1 MENAFLV
8 IHRIKQ
14 GLLLISIVYFYGLSF
29 ALTFHFPTYGLDRP
43 AAFAVAGALFLL
55 AIILESGLVWW
66 HRRRS
71 IGWIALVILCY
82 AILGFV
88 IAPMLYGWGVIWIAL
103 FAPVAIVFVG
113 GFVVVYIKLL
123 TRAFSRSMKL
133 SVDAVMAALP
143 SLPGWD
149 FLADSLEKTYRFSS
163 YHEASD
169 FMGRTIV
176 LARTHHREPELVLSR
191 RALKVRVA
199 TPDVGV
205 TQADLE
211 YVKELNSI

>member
-1 MENAFLV
+1 MAQTFQVLN
-8 IHRIKQ
+8 RIKQ
-14 GLLLISIVYFYGLSF
+14 ALLLVSIVYFYGLSI
-29 ALTFHFPTYGLDRP
+29 ALTFHFPTYGLDKP
-43 AAFAVAGALFLL
+43 IAFAVAGVVFLV

-71 IGWIALVILCY
+71 IGWIVMVILCY

-88 IAPMLYGWGVIWIAL
+88 IAPLLYGWDIVWIPL
-103 FAPVAIVFVG
+103 LAPLAVVFVG
-113 GFVVVYIKLL
+113 GFIVVYIKIIH
-123 TRAFSRSMKL
+123 RAFSRSMKL
-133 SVDAVMAALP
+133 SNDTVIAALP
-143 SLPGWD
+143 GLPGWE
-149 FLADSLEKTYRFSS
+149 FLADTLEKTFRSSS
-163 YHEASD
+163 YTEASD
-169 FMGRTIV
+169 FMARAMV
-176 LARTHHREPELVLSR
+176 LARTHHREPELILVR